1 MTTTSRHV
9 IIADDEP
16 AVRGLLARIVAHTFS
31 AVTISAVA
39 DGQAA
44 LDVFRRH
51 GADLVLTNQAMPNVD
66 GLTLIRSVRAHDPH
80 VPIVMVSAT
89 AATRPAALSAGA
101 SAFVLKPFTV
111 AEITQVLR
119 ALLAP

>member
-1 MTTTSRHV
+1 MTTTTRHV

-16 AVRGLLARIVAHTFS
+16 AVRGLLARVVARTFP

-51 GADLVLTNQAMPNVD
+51 GADLILTNQAMPYVD
-66 GLTLIRSVRAHDPH
+66 GLALIRVVRAHNPA

-89 AATRPAALSAGA
+89 AATEPAARAVGA

-111 AEITQVLR
+111 AELAQVLR
-119 ALLAP
+119 ALLTP